1 MSNLRAMAIAVLWR
15 FMRYANALGISTV
28 GRLKMFRPL
37 RVSDS
42 GVSQSAILY
51 PAESEI
57 RAANIPAESIDAP
70 EDYPPLGFRQF
81 RNVSVTAN
89 RRFTSIIS
97 GRDLLLPPAA
107 DHGPWR
113 LRVGEP
119 TVGGVL
125 RQSDNSVLVHHRRNK
140 VPVAKAIFVG
150 SWSAHNWYHWIIDTL
165 PSIFL
170 ARALPEEFDSYPVL
184 VDEVALS
191 RPAWLEPL
199 ATVIGDR
206 EVIPLS
212 RTGYTTVSDLV
223 WIDSP
228 SSPGPLPLL
237 KSGKPS
243 FRVHPTALR
252 AYREHLIS
260 TLDLEDIA
268 QEPNKRLFLGRKA
281 TPNRP
286 YNQEELITEAA
297 RFGYEPV
304 FLEELN
310 FADSVKVM
318 MEAESVIGP
327 HGAGWANALFC
338 HPGTTGIMWTWS
350 ESLSDNWF
358 SNIAS
363 VSEMKFTT
371 LVTKDSLTGNHNL
384 SPERLR
390 RSLESLHISPS

>member
-1 MSNLRAMAIAVLWR
+1 MLNLRAIGIALLWL
-15 FMRYANALGISTV
+15 FMRYAKALGISTV
-28 GRLKMFRPL
+28 GRLKMVRPL

-42 GVSQSAILY
+42 GVSQSAIFYL
-51 PAESEI
+51 AEREI
-57 RAANIPAESIDAP
+57 RAANISAEIIDAP

-81 RNVSVTAN
+81 RHVSVTAN
-89 RRFTSIIS
+89 RRFTSVIS
-97 GRDLLLPPAA
+97 GQDLLLPAAA
-107 DHGPWR
+107 DPGPWR
-113 LRVGEP
+113 LRIGEP
-119 TVGGVL
+119 TVGGIL
-125 RQSDNSVLVHHRRNK
+125 RQSEDSVLVHHRKNK
-140 VPVAKAIFVG
+140 APVTKAIFVG

-243 FRVHPTALR
+243 FRVHPAALR
-252 AYREHLIS
+252 IYREHLIS
-260 TLDLEDIA
+260 TLGLSDIA

-286 YNQEELITEAA
+286 YNQLELIVEAE

-338 HPGTTGIMWTWS
+338 HPGTTGIMWTWRD
-350 ESLSDNWF
+350 SLSDNWF

-371 LVTKDSLTGNHNL
+371 LVTNDSPTGNHNL

-390 RSLESLHISPS
+390 RSLESLHISHS

>member
-15 FMRYANALGISTV
+15 FMRSANALGISTV
-28 GRLKMFRPL
+28 GRLKMVRPL

-51 PAESEI
+51 PAEREI
-57 RAANIPAESIDAP
+57 RAANIPAESIDTP

-107 DHGPWR
+107 DPGPWR

-119 TVGGVL
+119 TVGGIL

-268 QEPNKRLFLGRKA
+268 QEPKKRLFLGRKA

-310 FADSVKVM
+310 FAESVKVM
-318 MEAESVIGP
+318 MEAQSVIGP

-338 HPGTTGIMWTWS
+338 HPGTTGIMWTWR
-350 ESLSDNWF
+350 ESLDNNWF
-358 SNIAS
+358 SNIAQIS
-363 VSEMKFTT
+363 GMSLDV
-371 LVTKDSLTGNHNL
+371 LVTATPSNRNHDLSLSSLRDSLQHAH
-384 SPERLR
+384 E
-390 RSLESLHISPS
+390 